1 MTMTMLILAPT
12 PSRSLQRKAAKKGIS
27 LTCSSHM
34 SALEMSLQDATS
46 SDASSVVAPAVIKA
60 AVAEVQSNKFR
71 KQVAVREVG
80 RMRLVLEHPAFVED
94 PWGSVHSHLRHVLR
108 AKQGL
113 I

>member
-1 MTMTMLILAPT
+1 
-12 PSRSLQRKAAKKGIS
+12 LQRKAAKKGIC
-27 LTCSSHM
+27 LTSASSTSM
-34 SALEMSLQDATS
+34 SALERSLQDATS
-46 SDASSVVAPAVIKA
+46 SGASGVDAPAIIKA

-94 PWGSVHSHLRHVLR
+94 PWSSVHSHLRHVLR

-113 I
+113 V